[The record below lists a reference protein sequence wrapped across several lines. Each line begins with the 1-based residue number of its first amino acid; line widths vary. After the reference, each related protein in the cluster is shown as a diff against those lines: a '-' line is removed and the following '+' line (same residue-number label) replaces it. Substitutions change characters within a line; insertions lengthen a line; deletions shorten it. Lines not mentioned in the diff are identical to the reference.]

1 MPVPDL
7 PTLYSHM
14 EWADA
19 FVWRAVLAHEP
30 SAEDD
35 FVVESLVHL
44 HMVQFAWLSIW
55 RGEDVAMTTRDD
67 FYGLAAVRD
76 WARSYHRRVAG
87 FLEGLTDDRLESN
100 IEVPWTDFI
109 EKEIGRPPAPARL
122 GDSVYQVAAH
132 SAHHRA
138 QVNRR
143 IRELGGEPGMVDYIG
158 WVWRGRPTADWSS

>member
-1 MPVPDL
+1 MQTSDL
-7 PTLYSHM
+7 QTLYAHM

-30 SAEDD
+30 SSRDD
-35 FVVESLVHL
+35 FVVESLMHL
-44 HMVQFAWLSIW
+44 HLVQFAWLAIW
-55 RGEDVAMTTRDD
+55 RGDQIAMTTRDD
-67 FYGLAAVRD
+67 FDGLDAIRD
-76 WARSYHRRVAG
+76 WARSYHPEVAG
-87 FLEGLTDDRLESN
+87 FLDSLTRERLETE
-100 IEVPWTDFI
+100 IEVPWTEFI
-109 EKEIGRPPAPARL
+109 EKELGHPPAPARL

-158 WVWRGRPTADWSS
+158 WVWRGRPAAEWSV